1 MSTQNKDLNNVRYIG
16 KVKSVVGQIVEIENE
31 TEEPPQI
38 NDILITQGDFSI
50 KLELFAFE
58 RNILHCLSLSEVN
71 KVYRNMPIYSTGSPL
86 QIPVGSSTLG
96 RIMNLFG
103 EEEDGGGPI
112 PESVKLP
119 IYSKAPLLNVL
130 QHSPQILETGIK
142 VIDFVAPFL
151 KGGKIGFI
159 GGAGVGKTVLIT
171 ELIHNITN
179 QKASTG
185 ADFADSNTV
194 AVFAGVGERI
204 REGHELFRTLQEAK
218 ALPKITL
225 IFGQMGENAAI
236 RFRIANAAATIGEYF
251 RDEEKK
257 NVLFFIDNIYR
268 FVQAGN
274 EVSTVIG
281 NIPSEQGYQPALQTE
296 LGSIQE
302 RLVSTLNGSITSIQ
316 TVYVPSDDMADA
328 GVAGIISYF
337 DSSITLSRSVAQ
349 LGLYPA
355 VDLIQSTSS
364 LISSPTLI
372 GQDHYLLITQFQQ
385 VMSRYR
391 ELQRIVAILGESEL
405 SIEDQ
410 LVFGRARKLINYLT
424 QPLFVTA
431 VQTGKKGQYVPRQT
445 TINDIKLIL
454 NGKLDSI
461 TPEKFLYIG
470 SLQDAKL
477 I

>member
-1 MSTQNKDLNNVRYIG
+1 
-16 KVKSVVGQIVEIENE
+16 
-31 TEEPPQI
+31 
-38 NDILITQGDFSI
+38 
-50 KLELFAFE
+50 
-58 RNILHCLSLSEVN
+58 
-71 KVYRNMPIYSTGSPL
+71 
-86 QIPVGSSTLG
+86 
-96 RIMNLFG
+96 
-103 EEEDGGGPI
+103 
-112 PESVKLP
+112 
-119 IYSKAPLLNVL
+119 
-130 QHSPQILETGIK
+130 
-142 VIDFVAPFL
+142 
-151 KGGKIGFI
+151 
-159 GGAGVGKTVLIT
+159 
-171 ELIHNITN
+171 
-179 QKASTG
+179 
-185 ADFADSNTV
+185 
-194 AVFAGVGERI
+194 
-204 REGHELFRTLQEAK
+204 
-218 ALPKITL
+218 LPKITL

-302 RLVSTLNGSITSIQ
+302 RLVSTINGSITSIQ

-355 VDLIQSTSS
+355 VDLLQSTSS

-385 VMSRYR
+385 VMARYR

-405 SIEDQ
+405 SVDDQ
-410 LVFGRARKLINYLT
+410 QVFGRAKKLINYLT

-454 NGKLDSI
+454 TGKLDNI
-461 TPEKFLYIG
+461 PPEKFLYIG
-470 SLQDAKL
+470 SLQQAQL